1 MQTEKSIENGILEEF
16 RIEFLEVWKGLP
28 NKGYFI
34 VLLAAWLAIFQFLG
48 NSTLG
53 FVHSPSLLKWMYDVY
68 QPSDHGLESE
78 DQHGLIVPF
87 LVIGLLWW
95 KRKELL
101 GLRLKIWLPALALLA
116 IAVTMHIFGY
126 LIQQPRISI
135 MALFTGIYALMGL
148 AWGPR
153 WLRASFFPY
162 VLFAFCIPLGTLA
175 QPLTFR
181 LRLIVCQLVEAVCHY
196 ILAIDVIRDGTMLR
210 DPTGH
215 YQYEVAAAC
224 SGIRSLIAISLMAT
238 VYGFG
243 WFRGFWKRILVLASA
258 IPLAILGNLVRML
271 SIVLAAEI
279 GGQKLGNSVHDST
292 FFSLLPYIP
301 AMLGLILIGRFL
313 REKSRP
319 LGTEERAEIPCPAT

>member
-1 MQTEKSIENGILEEF
+1 VQTENSIEDGILEEF
-16 RIEFLEVWKGLP
+16 RIEFLKVWKSLP

-101 GLRLKIWLPALALLA
+101 GLPLKTWLPALALLGL
-116 IAVTMHIFGY
+116 AVTIHIFGY

-162 VLFAFCIPLGTLA
+162 VLFVFCIPIGTLA

-196 ILAIDVIRDGTMLR
+196 ILAIDVIRDGTLLR

-238 VYGFG
+238 VYAFG
-243 WFRGFWKRILVLASA
+243 WFRGFWKRFLVLASA

-301 AMLGLILIGRFL
+301 AMIGLIVIGRFL
-313 REKSRP
+313 REKSPP
-319 LGTEERAEIPCPAT
+319 LGAEQRAEIPCPAT